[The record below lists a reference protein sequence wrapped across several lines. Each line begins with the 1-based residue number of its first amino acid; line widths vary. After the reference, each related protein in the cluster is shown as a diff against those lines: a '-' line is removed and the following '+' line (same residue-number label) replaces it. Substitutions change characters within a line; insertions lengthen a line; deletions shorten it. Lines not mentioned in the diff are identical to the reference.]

1 MLIHRR
7 SRARWTWVDDSGI
20 RMDGLFLNLK
30 HRHWSQLFYLCE
42 GGRRTLLF
50 VIMLT
55 AHSFNISVLT
65 RVTSMSLLLCDWVL
79 VWHSNNVLKFCLC
92 NILVCRL
99 CDCYNGLCLSVCVC
113 LRLCVYPVYWGQRS
127 RGKWEL
133 IRIQPVSL
141 STAQDLSSIQYY
153 EYIISL
159 CVCALLNACL
169 CMHAVFVTHR
179 THNNV
184 CLWCHGFV
192 CRCLCL

>member
-99 CDCYNGLCLSVCVC
+99 CDCYNGSCL
-113 LRLCVYPVYWGQRS
+113 
-127 RGKWEL
+127 
-133 IRIQPVSL
+133 
-141 STAQDLSSIQYY
+141 
-153 EYIISL
+153 SL
-159 CVCALLNACL
+159 CVCVCACVCIQSTEGSDLGVNGSSLEFNPFPSALLK
-169 CMHAVFVTHR
+169 T
-179 THNNV
+179 
-184 CLWCHGFV
+184 CHLFNIMNI
-192 CRCLCL
+192 